1 MSVER
6 PMGILQRS
14 DALVRL
20 LAEEGALTPAE
31 IAERIDTPRPTVYRL
46 ADALARMGLT
56 ETLPGTRIALS
67 RRWLRL
73 GDAARSSMSEWQL
86 ARPILDGLAASTG
99 QTVFLCVPRGREGGG
114 QEAVCIDCA
123 QGQAFNVLL
132 LKPGRALPLHAGAEG
147 RVTLAYG
154 VSDVEQYL
162 VGAPF
167 AAYNLRTLVTAEEL
181 RRDIAETRDRGFSIS
196 DEDVTDG
203 IGALGAPLRTSRTGA
218 FAGALSIVGLADRLT
233 ARRVELAEAL
243 LDAADALSA
252 TLP

>member
-1 MSVER
+1 MSAER
-6 PMGILQRS
+6 PMAILQRS

-31 IAERIDTPRPTVYRL
+31 IADRIDTPRPTVYRL

-73 GDAARSSMSEWQL
+73 GDAARTAMSEWRL
-86 ARPILDGLAASTG
+86 ARPILDELAASTG
-99 QTVFLCVPRGREGGG
+99 QTVFLCVARGR
-114 QEAVCIDCA
+114 EAVCIDWA

-154 VSDVEQYL
+154 VADVESYL
-162 VGAPF
+162 AGAPF
-167 AAYNLRTLVTAEEL
+167 AAYNARTLVTAGQL
-181 RRDIAETRDRGFSIS
+181 LADIEAIRDRGYSIS

-203 IGALGAPLRTSRTGA
+203 IGALGAPVRTSRTGA
-218 FAGALSIVGLADRLT
+218 FAGALSIAGLADQLT
-233 ARRVELAEAL
+233 ERRAELAGAL
-243 LDAADALSA
+243 LDAAAALSS

>member
-20 LAEEGALTPAE
+20 LAEEGAHTPAE
-31 IAERIDTPRPTVYRL
+31 IADRVDTPRPTIYRL

-67 RRWLRL
+67 QRWLRL

-86 ARPILDGLAASTG
+86 ARPILDGLAGATG
-99 QTVFLCVPRGREGGG
+99 QTVFLCVLRG
-114 QEAVCIDCA
+114 QEAVCIDWA

-147 RVTLAYG
+147 RVALAYG
-154 VSDVEQYL
+154 VAEVERYL
-162 VGAPF
+162 AGGPF
-167 AAYNLRTLVTAEEL
+167 TAYNARTLVTADRL

>member
-31 IAERIDTPRPTVYRL
+31 IADRIDTPRPTVYRL

-86 ARPILDGLAASTG
+86 ARTVLDGLAASTG
-99 QTVFLCVPRGREGGG
+99 QTVFLCVPRGP
-114 QEAVCIDCA
+114 EAVCIDCA

-132 LKPGRALPLHAGAEG
+132 LKPGRALPLYAGAEG

-154 VSDVEQYL
+154 VADVEQYL
-162 VGAPF
+162 AGAPF
-167 AAYNLRTLVTAEEL
+167 TAYNARTLITAEEL
-181 RRDIAETRDRGFSIS
+181 RSDIAETRDRGFSIS

-218 FAGALSIVGLADRLT
+218 FAGALSIVGLADQLT
-233 ARRVELAEAL
+233 ARRAELAEAL